1 MGGLEGVIIG
11 WLGVN
16 IGRYGLE
23 GHGRKKIIN
32 IGDGMKCVEY
42 VNFITRKN
50 YFENAKKKMMKRFS
64 LILFCTCL
72 FFGRIPCS
80 YYKST

>member
-50 YFENAKKKMMKRFS
+50 YFENAKKKNDEALFADI
-64 LILFCTCL
+64 ILHL
-72 FFGRIPCS
+72 FIFR
-80 YYKST
+80 